1 VAAGDGVLPPSPWS
15 SSYQVLTLL
24 APRVDPAALNIRS
37 ASAQRQRLL
46 AAARGLLSGLKE
58 DVGHLAT
65 ELAERAAAA
74 GGGGGGR
81 QGSLGLHPVPEEGPP
96 SVDDQ
101 VGGQH
106 STAQHRQGCPILR
119 CLLLCLHVSAS
130 GAQCVTYD
138 THCRDSC
145 GFTVNVHVA
154 SNPRRSHVS

>member
-1 VAAGDGVLPPSPWS
+1 M
-15 SSYQVLTLL
+15 
-24 APRVDPAALNIRS
+24 DPAALNIRS

-74 GGGGGGR
+74 GGGGGGGGGR

-101 VGGQH
+101 V
-106 STAQHRQGCPILR
+106 RFCMP
-119 CLLLCLHVSAS
+119 
-130 GAQCVTYD
+130 
-138 THCRDSC
+138 
-145 GFTVNVHVA
+145 
-154 SNPRRSHVS
+154 